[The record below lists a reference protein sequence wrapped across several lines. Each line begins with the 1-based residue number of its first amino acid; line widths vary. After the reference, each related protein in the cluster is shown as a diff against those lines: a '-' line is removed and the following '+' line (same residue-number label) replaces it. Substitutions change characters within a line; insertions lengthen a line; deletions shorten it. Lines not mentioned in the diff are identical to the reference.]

1 MTHRISN
8 AFVAMTLLCMWG
20 GSPAVAQSFK
30 EKVMGVW
37 TLEAGSENFP
47 GGKKLEPWAT
57 GNLILDPSGH
67 LSFFL
72 IGKDQPKTGPSVRTP
87 LGPLV
92 AYYGTYTIDEPN
104 ATLTYKIEHGAS
116 PLFNGVTRSQ
126 KITFK
131 GDAMVTTG
139 SEVQTPEGKMTP
151 VNEWRR
157 AK

>member
-1 MTHRISN
+1 MTRRINN
-8 AFVAMTLLCMWG
+8 AFVAMTLLCMMG

-30 EKVMGVW
+30 DKVIGVW

-47 GGKKLEPWAT
+47 DGKKLMPWAT
-57 GNLILDPSGH
+57 GNLILDPTGH

-72 IGKDQPKTGPSVRTP
+72 IGKDQPKTGSGVRNP

-116 PLFNGVTRSQ
+116 PLFNGATRTQ

-131 GDAMVTTG
+131 GDTMVTTG

-151 VNEWRR
+151 VNEWKR